1 MRPPRALLPD
11 LSTVYA
17 AILRGFF
24 VAILFGSF
32 VAISLGFMLMI
43 VQTFAARALT
53 TRPVA
58 GAVRAVMAHVCFRF
72 AFCLL

>member
-17 AILRGFF
+17 VILRGFF
-24 VAILFGSF
+24 VAILSGSF

-43 VQTFAARALT
+43 VQTFAAQGAYNT
-53 TRPVA
+53 TGCWCCA
-58 GAVRAVMAHVCFRF
+58 GRDGP
-72 AFCLL
+72 CLF